1 MPETTGVVTGFIQNR
16 DGAVFGLKV
25 SGEEYLYSVEDYR
38 GTPFQNDRVSVGN
51 SVRIEW
57 APFTNKQGK
66 EKKYANV
73 LEVLDSAEPDPFEEE
88 PEPSQAAPEGQR
100 WGFEQ
105 KDRLQLKESCIK
117 AASLMFAARSEALKV
132 DMPTIEQF
140 GDYWRAVE
148 RLALRTLQEDWTEFK

>member
-88 PEPSQAAPEGQR
+88 PEPSQAALGGREWSYR
-100 WGFEQ
+100 D
-105 KDRLQLKESCIK
+105 KDALMAKMNAIKVAGELYAACITAGIVK
-117 AASLMFAARSEALKV
+117 TLPTPDPITAYAEAL
-132 DMPTIEQF
+132 E
-140 GDYWRAVE
+140 A
-148 RLALRTLQEDWTEFK
+148 TLD